1 MAPSTSPLR
10 QSLRRVHDERRALL
24 RRLTRRGEL
33 ARGSVSIVRRKCG
46 KPDCHC
52 AEGPGHPQTLF
63 LFQGDDGRRRCK
75 LIRKA
80 DADRW
85 LRAGQRYRDFRA
97 DLKELRAIN
106 RREEQILV
114 ALMES
119 RAIHY
124 E

>member
-1 MAPSTSPLR
+1 MASSTSPLR

-63 LFQGDDGRRRCK
+63 LFQGGDGRRRCK

-97 DLKELRAIN
+97 DLKALRAIH

>member
-1 MAPSTSPLR
+1 MAQSTSPLR
-10 QSLRRVHDERRALL
+10 HSLRRVHAERRALL
-24 RRLTRRGEL
+24 RRLTRHGEL

-46 KPDCHC
+46 KPECHC

-63 LFQGDDGRRRCK
+63 LFKGDDGRRRCK

-85 LRAGQRYRDFRA
+85 LRAGQHYRDFRA
-97 DLKELRAIN
+97 DLKELRALN
-106 RREEQILV
+106 RREEQILM